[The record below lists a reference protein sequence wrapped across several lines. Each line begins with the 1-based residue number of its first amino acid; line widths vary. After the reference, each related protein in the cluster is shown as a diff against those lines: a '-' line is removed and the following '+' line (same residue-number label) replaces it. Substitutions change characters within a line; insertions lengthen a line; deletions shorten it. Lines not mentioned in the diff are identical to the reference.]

1 MLEKKGQNDVN
12 IYIPEVASATAE
24 VTIDEVI
31 NAVLKYQP
39 HADVELVR
47 KAYELANAAHGGQ
60 KRASGEDYIIHPLC
74 VAKILTELQIDSTTI
89 TAALLHDVVE
99 DTTYS
104 QAQMEDIFGT
114 EVAMLID
121 GVTKLG
127 KIKYQSREEQ
137 QSENYR
143 KLFLAMAKDIR
154 VIMIKLA
161 DRLHNMRTLKFV
173 KEEKQKRI
181 AKETIEVYAPL
192 ANRLGIS
199 NIKWELEDL
208 CLRYLEPEFYYDL
221 VEKVKQK
228 RQERQRFIEDAILQ
242 IHTKLIRSSIKAE
255 ISGRAKHFY
264 SIYRKMK
271 RDNKD
276 ISEIYD
282 LSAVRV
288 LVHNVKDC
296 YAVLGVIHAM
306 WKPIPGRFKD
316 YIAMPKSN
324 GYQSLHTT
332 VMTRGYP
339 LEIQIR
345 TFAMHKVSEYGVAAH
360 WKYKEAGRS
369 VGAGNDY
376 EKKISWLRQM
386 MNLQHE
392 VNDPTEYLEAL
403 KMDIFSDEVFV
414 FTPNGDVIDL
424 PKGSVPIDF
433 AYRIH
438 TEVGHHC
445 VGAKVNGKIVPLEYK
460 LKNGDQVSIITN
472 KANNGPSRD
481 WLNIVASSDTRAKI
495 RSWFKKVKREENV
508 IRGRELLEKE
518 AKRLGYEPKDLLR
531 DEWLNS
537 VCLRFNINN
546 DEDMLAAVGYG
557 GVAVN
562 GVIAKLIEHH
572 KKAIKAATP
581 PDVSEMLETIK
592 QQHNNSRKNKAS
604 HGILVEGESGML
616 VRLARCC
623 NPIPGDPIVG
633 YITKGRGV
641 SVHRAD
647 CPNVLS
653 DDGDTTRVIDV
664 NWDIGLDKDY
674 TVEIEIICN
683 DAAGV
688 LTSVLSVPAEM
699 KINVSAVNAK
709 ANKGNKT
716 STIIMSLEVHNAA
729 QVSLVMGKIRR
740 LKDVFSVSRAM
751 ASAADNN
758 SNTRHGR

>member
-1 MLEKKGQNDVN
+1 M
-12 IYIPEVASATAE
+12 
-24 VTIDEVI
+24 
-31 NAVLKYQP
+31 
-39 HADVELVR
+39 ELVR

-242 IHTKLIRSSIKAE
+242 IHTKLIRSRIKAE

-495 RSWFKKVKREENV
+495 RSWFKKVKENV

-592 QQHNNSRKNKAS
+592 QQHNNTRKNKAS

-616 VRLARCC
+616 VRLAKCC

-683 DAAGV
+683 DASGV

-740 LKDVFSVSRAM
+740 LKDVFSAVLWQVQLIITATPGMEDKRRDSEA
-751 ASAADNN
+751 
-758 SNTRHGR
+758 

>member
-1 MLEKKGQNDVN
+1 M
-12 IYIPEVASATAE
+12 
-24 VTIDEVI
+24 
-31 NAVLKYQP
+31 
-39 HADVELVR
+39 
-47 KAYELANAAHGGQ
+47 ANAAHAGQ

-74 VAKILTELQIDSTTI
+74 VAKILTELQIDATTI

-104 QAQMEDIFGT
+104 QSQMEDIFGQ

-127 KIKYQSREEQ
+127 KIKYQSKVEQ

-228 RQERQRFIEDAILQ
+228 RQERQRFIEDSILQ
-242 IHTKLIRSSIKAE
+242 IHTKLIRSGIKAE

-345 TFAMHKVSEYGVAAH
+345 TFAMHKISEYGVAAH
-360 WKYKEAGRS
+360 WKYKETGRS

-386 MNLQHE
+386 VNLQHE
-392 VNDPTEYLEAL
+392 VNDPSEYLEAL

-460 LKNGDQVSIITN
+460 LQNGDQVAIITN

-495 RSWFKKVKREENV
+495 RSWFKKEKREENI
-508 IRGRELLEKE
+508 IRGRDMLEKE

-546 DEDMLAAVGYG
+546 DADMLAAIGYG
-557 GVAVN
+557 GIAIN
-562 GVIAKLIEHH
+562 GVMAKLIEHH

-581 PDVSEMLETIK
+581 PDVTQMLEGIK
-592 QQHNNSRKNKAS
+592 QQHRNSKKNKAS

-623 NPIPGDPIVG
+623 NPIPGDPIIG

-664 NWDIGLDKDY
+664 NWDVGLDKTY
-674 TVEIEIICN
+674 TVEIEINCN
-683 DAAGV
+683 DTTGV
-688 LTSVLSVPAEM
+688 LTSILSVPAEM
-699 KINVSAVNAK
+699 KINVSSVNAK

-716 STIIMSLEVHNAA
+716 STIIMGLEVNNAA
-729 QVSLVMGKIRR
+729 QISMVMAKIRR
-740 LKDVFSVSRAM
+740 LKDIYSVGRALF
-751 ASAADNN
+751 AATDNN
-758 SNTRHGR
+758 SNTKHGR